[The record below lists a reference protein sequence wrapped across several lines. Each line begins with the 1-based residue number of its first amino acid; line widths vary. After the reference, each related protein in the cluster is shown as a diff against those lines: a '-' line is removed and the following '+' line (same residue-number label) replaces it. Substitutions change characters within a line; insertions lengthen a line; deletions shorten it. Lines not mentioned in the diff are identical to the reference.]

1 MEMTDRVKALTVVL
15 DADYRIDD
23 IQALVDA
30 IKMMRCV
37 ADVETHV
44 TDINDYMNRARV
56 RSDIFREVAKAFEA
70 KK

>member
-1 MEMTDRVKALTVVL
+1 MTDRVKALTVVL

-23 IQALVDA
+23 IQVLVNA

-37 ADVETHV
+37 ADVEAHV
-44 TDINDYMNRARV
+44 TNFEDYMNRARV
-56 RSDIFREVAKAFEA
+56 RSDIFGEVVKAFDT